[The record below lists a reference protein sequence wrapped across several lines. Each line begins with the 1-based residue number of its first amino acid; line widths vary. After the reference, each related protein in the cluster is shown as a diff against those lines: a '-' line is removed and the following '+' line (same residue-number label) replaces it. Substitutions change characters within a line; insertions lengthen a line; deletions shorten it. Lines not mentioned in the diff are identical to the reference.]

1 MRIDIQFLLSFEH
14 TDNSGPLR
22 DRTNVRSWL
31 KNSRWFIARG
41 PGGTSSLDLVEYG
54 PCTGVFLMNFKDSA
68 HDLLISD
75 VIEIQ
80 KCAK

>member
-31 KNSRWFIARG
+31 KNSRWFIDARSWWDFFFG
-41 PGGTSSLDLVEYG
+41 FGGVRPLHGCFFDEL
-54 PCTGVFLMNFKDSA
+54 
-68 HDLLISD
+68 
-75 VIEIQ
+75 
-80 KCAK
+80 